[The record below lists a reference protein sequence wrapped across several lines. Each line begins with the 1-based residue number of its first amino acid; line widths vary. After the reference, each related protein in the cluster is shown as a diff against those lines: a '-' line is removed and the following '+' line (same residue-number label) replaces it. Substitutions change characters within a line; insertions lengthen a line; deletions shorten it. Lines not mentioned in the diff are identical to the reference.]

1 MWVSSSNPE
10 SELLNKNDVL
20 KVSSLTASED
30 IMFFKRGNFL
40 IHLEIEDSDII
51 SGKSITTLQE
61 DPCGSIISEARKV
74 FEISDFVTYKD
85 KFLKKRF

>member
-1 MWVSSSNPE
+1 MWISTSNPE
-10 SELLNKNDVL
+10 SDILNKNNVL

-40 IHLEIEDSDII
+40 IHLEIEDSDIVP
-51 SGKSITTLQE
+51 GKSMTLQE
-61 DPCGSIISEARKV
+61 DPFGSIISEARKV

-85 KFLKKRF
+85 KFLKKRV